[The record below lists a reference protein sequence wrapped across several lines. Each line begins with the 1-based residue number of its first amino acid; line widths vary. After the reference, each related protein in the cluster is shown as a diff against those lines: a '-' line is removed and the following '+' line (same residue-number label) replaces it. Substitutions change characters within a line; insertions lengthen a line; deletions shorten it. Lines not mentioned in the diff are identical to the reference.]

1 MAEFSKF
8 EKAKDQKKYMITQPL
23 GFFLFSTNC
32 LSDMSKKGYI
42 SEIEVDIRGNII
54 ISGNNIQYTH
64 GEIKSGNQRK
74 EGIVQLLRTQSIC
87 FHSLNAISGKLSPIK
102 PFFKGI
108 IFCDS
113 TTWKEPDALEI
124 KKYID
129 EEKLILP
136 EDLTSME
143 IMCDF

>member
-1 MAEFSKF
+1 
-8 EKAKDQKKYMITQPL
+8 
-23 GFFLFSTNC
+23 
-32 LSDMSKKGYI
+32 MSKKGYI

-87 FHSLNAISGKLSPIK
+87 FHALSAIAGKLSPIK
-102 PFFKGI
+102 HFFKGI

-113 TTWKEPDALEI
+113 TWKEPDALEI

-129 EEKLILP
+129 VEKLILP

-143 IMCDF
+143 IIRDF